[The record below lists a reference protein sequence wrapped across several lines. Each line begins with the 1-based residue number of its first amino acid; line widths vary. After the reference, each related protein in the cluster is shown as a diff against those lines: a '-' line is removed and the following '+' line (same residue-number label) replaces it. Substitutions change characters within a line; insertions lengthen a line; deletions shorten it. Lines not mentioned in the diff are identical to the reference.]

1 MKKEWKVYVKGVP
14 NRGNEVIKV
23 LTDLGAKEG
32 FYTKSGSNENF
43 IYFINHKGEVDEE
56 YLDTESGQIIM
67 DNYREIKL
75 PLPCKNGDILINNAE
90 TCYKIFSD
98 YDTDNV
104 SLFYAQPWSISTDG
118 KFTEYQYGALACYQ
132 KDYRIATSYEV
143 MCFYKLLHD
152 CNKDWDPEKKQ
163 LIDLRWK
170 PKINEKYWIVTT
182 TLDVNFF
189 TWKENPTDMQMFD
202 SGNCFKTK
210 EEAENAAKKIQKLLK
225 KE

>member
-1 MKKEWKVYVKGVP
+1 MKKEWKVYIKGVP
-14 NRGNEVIKV
+14 NRGNEVIKA

-32 FYTKSGSNENF
+32 FYSKSGSNENF
-43 IYFINHKGEVDEE
+43 IYFINHKGEIDEE

-75 PLPCKNGDILINNAE
+75 PLQCKNGEILINNAE

-98 YDTDNV
+98 YDTDNDGV
-104 SLFYAQPWSISTDG
+104 FYAQPWSISTDG
-118 KFTEYQYGALACYQ
+118 KITEHQYGALACYQ

-163 LIDLRWK
+163 VVDLKWK
-170 PKINEKYWIVTT
+170 PEMTHKFYFVDINGKVKIGIH
-182 TLDVNFF
+182 D
-189 TWKENPTDMQMFD
+189 KETDNVMFD
-202 SGNCFKTK
+202 FGNCFHTK